1 LKGGLMAENHETL
14 IKRDMSYSIK
24 DGLFSNV
31 MTTIFT
37 GVYLTGFALE
47 LGVSQYLIGL
57 LASLPA
63 IANLGQIFGPVF
75 INRVGGEKKACL
87 ISAGLY
93 RLFWLL
99 IAAIPLYLYF
109 DLKREFVIAIFF
121 FLLLLASLAAAF
133 SNVSW
138 MGWISL
144 IIPANLRGNFFG
156 RRNMYAG
163 FSAMAAG
170 LLAGFWIDFWHSSYP
185 GLPLTGY
192 SILFIITLF
201 SGIIS
206 WFLMVKISAGV
217 ETEEAD
223 PSTLFENLKI
233 PLQDKNFRLLII
245 FSMAWAFAV
254 GLASPFFSVYM
265 INTLELPFTL
275 ISLFGLAAAA
285 TNIIGMK
292 YWGQF
297 VDRIGSKSLLYFS
310 SMGAGLLPIIW
321 IFTSA
326 DSYNLLW
333 VINLLTGVFWSGIG
347 LATSLLLMQLARER
361 YRIAYYGLFAAG
373 TGLAAAIAPI
383 IGGVIAG
390 LTADLSLTVNFIEL
404 EGLHFLFILAVILRV
419 FSLGLLARVEIERQM
434 TIQEILDRS
443 RAVFHPFRS
452 VQQVAGLGFQ
462 SLENVNLT
470 VSKGL
475 FQWES
480 QLDIVFRKGRYIW
493 YRAGKKANRFERQLE
508 SIIDKAEETQG
519 TLINKIFKL
528 IDWLNRVGEEEE

>member
-1 LKGGLMAENHETL
+1 MEETNENLLNKNMA
-14 IKRDMSYSIK
+14 YSIK

-31 MTTIFT
+31 MTTIFA

-47 LGVSQYLIGL
+47 LGLSEYLIGL

-63 IANLGQIFGPVF
+63 VANLAQIFGPIF
-75 INRVGGEKKACL
+75 INKIGGEKRACL
-87 ISAGLY
+87 VSAGFY

-99 IAAIPLYLYF
+99 IAGVPLYLY
-109 DLKREFVIAIFF
+109 LGLAQEVVIVLFF
-121 FLLLLASLAAAF
+121 LLLLLASLAAAF

-138 MGWISL
+138 MGWISA
-144 IIPANLRGNFFG
+144 IIPASSRGKFFG

-170 LLAGFWIDFWHSSYP
+170 LLAGFWIDFWKNLMP
-185 GLPLTGY
+185 GIPLTGY
-192 SILFIITLF
+192 SILFIITLS

-206 WFLMVKISAGV
+206 WFILAKISSGV
-217 ETEEAD
+217 EPESERAD
-223 PSTLFENLKI
+223 SSTLFENLKI
-233 PLQDKNFRLLII
+233 PLQDNNFRMLII

-310 SMGAGLLPIIW
+310 SLGAGLLPVIW

-326 DSYNLLW
+326 ANYNLLW

-347 LATSLLLMQLARER
+347 LATSLLLMQLAKEK

-383 IGGVIAG
+383 IGGLIAG
-390 LTADLSLTVNFIEL
+390 LSTDLSLTFNFIEL
-404 EGLHFLFILAVILRV
+404 EGLHFLFVLAVILRV
-419 FSLGLLARVEIERQM
+419 FSLGLLAKVEVERQM
-434 TIQEILDRS
+434 TIQQILDQS

-452 VQQVAGLGFQ
+452 AQQVTGLGFQ
-462 SLENVNLT
+462 SLENVNLA

-480 QLDIVFRKGRYIW
+480 QLDIVFRKGRYLW
-493 YRAGKKANRFERQLE
+493 YRAGKKANRFDQQLE
-508 SIIDKAEETQG
+508 LMIDKAEETQG
-519 TLINKIFKL
+519 DLINKIFKL

>member
-1 LKGGLMAENHETL
+1 MDENHDL
-14 IKRDMSYSIK
+14 MVKRDISYSIK

-31 MTTIFT
+31 MTTIFA

-47 LGVSQYLIGL
+47 LGISKYLIGL

-63 IANLGQIFGPVF
+63 IANLAQIFGPLF
-75 INRVGGEKKACL
+75 INKVGSEKQACL

-93 RLFWLL
+93 RVFWLL

-109 DLKREFVIAIFF
+109 GLSRELVILIFF

-144 IIPANLRGNFFG
+144 IIPPNSRGKFFG

-170 LLAGFWIDFWHSSYP
+170 LLAGFWIDFWQSRFP
-185 GLPLTGY
+185 DLPLTGY
-192 SILFIITLF
+192 SILFIITLL

-206 WFLMVKISAGV
+206 WILLAKISSGV
-217 ETEEAD
+217 ETEKAD
-223 PSTLFENLKI
+223 SSTLIENLKI

-310 SMGAGLLPIIW
+310 SLGAGLLPIIW
-321 IFTSA
+321 IFTSV
-326 DSYNLLW
+326 DNYNLLW
-333 VINLLTGVFWSGIG
+333 VINLLTGIFWSGIG
-347 LATSLLLMQLARER
+347 LATSLLLMQLAKER

-383 IGGVIAG
+383 IGGLIAG
-390 LTADLSLTVNFIEL
+390 LTDDLRLTVNFIEL
-404 EGLHFLFILAVILRV
+404 EGLHFLFLLAVFLRV
-419 FSLGLLARVEIERQM
+419 LSLGLLAQVEIERQM

-470 VSKGL
+470 VSRGL

-493 YRAGKKANRFERQLE
+493 YRAGKKAHKFEKQLE
-508 SIIDKAEETQG
+508 LFIDKAEETQG
-519 TLINKIFKL
+519 ILVNNIFRL